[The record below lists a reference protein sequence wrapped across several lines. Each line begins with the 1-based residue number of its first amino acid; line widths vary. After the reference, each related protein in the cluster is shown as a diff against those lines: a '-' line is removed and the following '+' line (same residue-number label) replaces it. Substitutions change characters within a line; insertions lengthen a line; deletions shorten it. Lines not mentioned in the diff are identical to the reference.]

1 MAQVREWHQRVT
13 LERTLHSWER
23 IHVPVF
29 FIPMPSLIVA
39 NRSATSNC
47 WQRHWLAGW
56 NTFGLSL
63 SGPSSQ
69 NWKYTKYTR
78 YFRSSSSWFE
88 YTSQSKILPS
98 NVKTCILLWRIC
110 EVFSHQFPHFWRR
123 ICLWTATIICS
134 YRLMLLSGRAIYID
148 AVEYFDVTFFWCS
161 RLLLASSTRLSVS
174 SLPADNHLHL
184 SQPNTGTHPP
194 THWQYWQCWLRNL
207 PRWTF
212 VFHHF
217 VSSISNLCLGQ
228 NRMLLEV
235 PCSLLG
241 SETSSGTLPVHLA
254 SCCSL

>member
-1 MAQVREWHQRVT
+1 MAQVREWHLREHYIRRSAPT
-13 LERTLHSWER
+13 SL
-23 IHVPVF
+23 F

-56 NTFGLSL
+56 STFGLSL

-123 ICLWTATIICS
+123 ICLWTARIICS
-134 YRLMLLSGRAIYID
+134 YRLMLLSGQAIYID

-174 SLPADNHLHL
+174 SFPADNYLHL

-217 VSSISNLCLGQ
+217 VWSISNLCLGQ
-228 NRMLLEV
+228 NRMLLEA
-235 PCSLLG
+235 PCSL
-241 SETSSGTLPVHLA
+241 
-254 SCCSL
+254 

>member
-1 MAQVREWHQRVT
+1 MAQVREWHLREHYIRGSAST
-13 LERTLHSWER
+13 SL
-23 IHVPVF
+23 
-29 FIPMPSLIVA
+29 SLIVA

-56 NTFGLSL
+56 STFGLSL

-110 EVFSHQFPHFWRR
+110 EVFSHQFPR

-174 SLPADNHLHL
+174 SLPAENHLHL
-184 SQPNTGTHPP
+184 SQPNTGTPHPLTILTVLAQESP
-194 THWQYWQCWLRNL
+194 KMDFCVSPFCMKHLKPL
-207 PRWTF
+207 P
-212 VFHHF
+212 
-217 VSSISNLCLGQ
+217 
-228 NRMLLEV
+228 
-235 PCSLLG
+235 G
-241 SETSSGTLPVHLA
+241 SEPDAPGSALFSVGLGDFFR
-254 SCCSL
+254 